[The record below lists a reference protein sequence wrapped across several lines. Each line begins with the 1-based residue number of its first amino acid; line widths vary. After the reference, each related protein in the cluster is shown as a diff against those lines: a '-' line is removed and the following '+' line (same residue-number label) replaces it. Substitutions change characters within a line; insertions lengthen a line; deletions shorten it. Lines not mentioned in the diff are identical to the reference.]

1 MTDPASANAARVPP
15 RPKRRL
21 RILRFLVLGTR
32 DCIWLGIKN
41 WIKILI
47 GREPYYDWRGLFVR
61 QYLLH
66 LTGIRPIQK
75 ITCVG
80 YRTEGPGSQSI
91 GVMNAINFARC
102 AGLTYVHT
110 PFSFIEHADRPMAE
124 WAAAWETL
132 FNFGA
137 GEPAWEI
144 KWREAVNYIRNFPE
158 LALCL
163 GWDLESDELRR
174 SFNALIPEFRR
185 KYYLNKSPR
194 NLKEVTIAIH
204 FRRGWD
210 VPTNPHLLTS
220 GGSVLQTIQIVK
232 TALDARGVPFKI
244 SVYSEGSAADFAEV
258 NMPGIEISKYRVG
271 HNSDCRRDDLS
282 EAYLA
287 GAGSFQDIDA
297 INAMQEL
304 IEADVL
310 IISKSSFSYCA
321 GYLSDGI
328 KIHESAEGQLPLDGW
343 LLLSKDGSLDRAAFE
358 LQLAK
363 LISAKRKENASG
375 SSESP

>member
-1 MTDPASANAARVPP
+1 MTDSASANAARVPR
-15 RPKRRL
+15 RPKQRL

-102 AGLTYVHT
+102 ASLTYVHT
-110 PFSFIEHADRPMAE
+110 PFSLIEHADRPMEE

-137 GEPAWEI
+137 GETAWEI
-144 KWREAVNYIRNFPE
+144 KRREPVNYSRNFPE

-163 GWDLESDELRR
+163 GWDLGSDELHQ
-174 SFNALIPEFRR
+174 SFNALISEFRR
-185 KYYLNKSPR
+185 KYYLNKPPR
-194 NLKEVTIAIH
+194 NTKEVTVAIH

-210 VPTNPHLLTS
+210 VPTNPHLFTR
-220 GGSVLQTIQIVK
+220 GASVVQTIQIVRA
-232 TALDARGVPFKI
+232 ALDARGVPFKI
-244 SVYSEGSAADFAEV
+244 SVYSEGNAADFAEIII
-258 NMPGIEISKYRVG
+258 PGIEISKYRVG
-271 HNSDCRRDDLS
+271 HNPDSRRDDLS
-282 EAYLA
+282 EKSLV

-310 IISKSSFSYCA
+310 IMSKSSFSYCA
-321 GYLSDGI
+321 GYISDGI
-328 KIHESAEGQLPLDGW
+328 KIHELAEGQLPLVGW
-343 LLLSKDGSLDRAAFE
+343 LLLSQDGSLDRAAFE

-363 LISAKRKENASG
+363 LISAKHKENTTG